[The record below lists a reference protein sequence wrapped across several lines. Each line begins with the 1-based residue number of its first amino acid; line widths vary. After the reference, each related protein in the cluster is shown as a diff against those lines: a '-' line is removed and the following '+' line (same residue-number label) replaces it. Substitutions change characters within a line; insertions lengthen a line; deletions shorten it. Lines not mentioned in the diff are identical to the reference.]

1 MLKME
6 GRIKCDH
13 QNVQS
18 FLQVCLLLT
27 LLSLSLSLSFP
38 LLFSVPFVS
47 TKPPM
52 VGSIR
57 LKIALLKDPIFSEFH
72 KTSAEQFP
80 ITVFG
85 H

>member
-1 MLKME
+1 MAEK
-6 GRIKCDH
+6 IKCDGL
-13 QNVQS
+13 NVQS
-18 FLQVCLLLT
+18 SLH
-27 LLSLSLSLSFP
+27 LSLSLP
-38 LLFSVPFVS
+38 FSVPFVS

-52 VGSIR
+52 VGSIS
-57 LKIALLKDPIFSEFH
+57 LKITSLKDPIFSEFH

>member
-1 MLKME
+1 MFKAL
-6 GRIKCDH
+6 
-13 QNVQS
+13 S
-18 FLQVCLLLT
+18 T
-27 LLSLSLSLSFP
+27 SLSLP
-38 LLFSVPFVS
+38 FSVPFVS

-52 VGSIR
+52 VGSIS
-57 LKIALLKDPIFSEFH
+57 LKINPLKDPIFSEFH